1 MGRLMMYISM
11 RNLTLLASSFV
22 LVSSLGAAKLS
33 YTPANPDK
41 YPYPSVTKDKHGHTI
56 NIDGSINRGKYVT
69 VKSVYKSPI
78 SGKDFSLGKKAS
90 KATLKAWNTDVRPD
104 GKGLP
109 DGKMSVVD
117 GSKVFAAKCAVCH
130 GDFGEGVDRFPVLA
144 GGVGTLKLHPSSG
157 GDPKPLKTLGSYAPY
172 ITPFFWYIQTAMPL
186 SAPKSLSNSE
196 VYGILGYLLQLSEIQ
211 VNGKDIEDDTV
222 IDRKF
227 IKAVHLPN
235 EKGFEYNNQRKPDT
249 HNTRCMK
256 NCIKP
261 SKMKVVH
268 IKTDATVVV
277 PTFGKE
283 RYYFGKDYSRAVEA
297 KYPSKSGNSNDAKF
311 EVAKTIYENTCAGC
325 HNSGIA
331 GAPKPG
337 NKADW
342 AHVRKE
348 SLSDVFSHAIK
359 GFNAMPPKGGD
370 TTLKDEDV
378 KSTVK
383 YMMEKSK

>member
-1 MGRLMMYISM
+1 MYIST
-11 RNLTLLASSFV
+11 RKLILLASSLV
-22 LVSSLGAAKLS
+22 LVSNLGAAKLS

-41 YPYPSVTKDKHGHTI
+41 YPYPSVAKDKNTNKI
-56 NIDGSINRGKYVT
+56 NVDGAIIRKTYIKVT
-69 VKSVYKSPI
+69 ETYKSPI
-78 SGKDFSLGKKAS
+78 SGKNHNFGV
-90 KATLKAWNTDVRPD
+90 KATKEQVKAWNTDVRPD

-109 DGKMSVVD
+109 S
-117 GSKVFAAKCAVCH
+117 GSMNVEKGAQVFSAKCAVCH

-144 GGVGTLKLHPSSG
+144 GGIGTLKLHPKTG
-157 GDPKPLKTLGSYAPY
+157 GDPKPLKTVGSYAPY
-172 ITPFFWYIQTAMPL
+172 IAPFFWYIQTAMPL
-186 SAPKSLSNSE
+186 SAPKSLSNSQ

-222 IDRKF
+222 IDRDF

-235 EKGFEYNNQRKPDT
+235 EKGFEYNNLRKADT

-256 NCIKP
+256 NCIDT
-261 SKMKVVH
+261 SKMTVMH
-268 IKTDATVVV
+268 IKTDATVVE
-277 PTFGKE
+277 PPFGDE
-283 RYYFGKDYSRAVEA
+283 RYYYGKA
-297 KYPSKSGNSNDAKF
+297 KKAEVSSGIDQ
-311 EVAKTIYENTCAGC
+311 TIYESTCAGC

-331 GAPKPG
+331 GAPKLG

-348 SLSDVFSHAIK
+348 KLSDVFNHAIN

-383 YMMEKSK
+383 YMMGKSK

>member
-1 MGRLMMYISM
+1 MYTSM
-11 RNLTLLASSFV
+11 RNIILILSSFA
-22 LVSSLGAAKLS
+22 LVSNLSAQKLS

-41 YPYPSVTKDKHGHTI
+41 YPYPSVAKDKNGNKT
-56 NIDGSINRGKYVT
+56 NVDGAIIRKTYIKVT
-69 VKSVYKSPI
+69 ETYKSPI
-78 SGKDFSLGKKAS
+78 SGKNYKFGKKAS

-109 DGKMSVVD
+109 SGRMSVQQ
-117 GSKVFAAKCAVCH
+117 GAQVFSAKCAVCH

-144 GGVGTLKLHPSSG
+144 GGIGTLKLHPESG

-172 ITPFFWYIQTAMPL
+172 IAPFFWYIHTAMPL
-186 SAPKSLSNSE
+186 SAPRSLSNSE
-196 VYGILGYLLQLSEIQ
+196 VYGILGYILQLNEIR
-211 VNGKDIEDDTV
+211 VNGKDIEDSTV

-235 EKGFEYNNQRKPDT
+235 EKGFEYNNLRKPDT
-249 HNTRCMK
+249 HNTRCMS
-256 NCIKP
+256 NCIDT
-261 SKMKVVH
+261 SKMVVMH

-277 PTFGKE
+277 PTFGKG
-283 RYYFGKDYSRAVEA
+283 RYSYKVKKKEETG
-297 KYPSKSGNSNDAKF
+297 GGIG
-311 EVAKTIYENTCAGC
+311 KTIYDNTCAGC
-325 HNSGIA
+325 HNSGVA
-331 GAPKPG
+331 GAPKLG

-348 SLSDVFSHAIK
+348 SLGDVFKHAIN

-370 TTLKDEDV
+370 TTLKDKDV